1 MAKCLL
7 CSRSCAE
14 SGGTEKSTVHVLP
27 SMNLW
32 TDLQT
37 DHMESDGMGRAGWSR
52 LVWSLDFDQ
61 VHWVIFLLL
70 GFSITAQM
78 AGKELPFN
86 SDYFSHKNYTHV
98 LYLR

>member
-1 MAKCLL
+1 M
-7 CSRSCAE
+7 
-14 SGGTEKSTVHVLP
+14 LP

-32 TDLQT
+32 TDPQT
-37 DHMESDGMGRAGWSR
+37 DHMESDGRGEGWV
-52 LVWSLDFDQ
+52 VWTLAFEQ